1 MNDAENSINTEPSFE
16 DIINNLDGII
26 CAIMT
31 DSSGNNVILE
41 RQFDALKPSIS
52 LRSKYIQLDI
62 NGTHSQ
68 LHELNEIIKNY
79 DKRSTNAVK
88 EEGDMPAIAFEIYL
102 EKFKAKYK
110 VLLMHPIFW
119 GLVADEPDERAN
131 TIRLIFDSEYV
142 GVFDTGISNFDALDA
157 EAEAQAQRDIA
168 ILKGA
173 EEDEKRAQRR
183 KEYYDGTLFTSDDEE
198 EDYYDLIDSNEDKK

>member
-1 MNDAENSINTEPSFE
+1 MINEMETSITNEPSFE

-41 RQFDALKPSIS
+41 RQFDSLKPTLTI
-52 LRSKYIQLDI
+52 RNKYIQLDFV
-62 NGTHSQ
+62 GPHSQ
-68 LHELNEIIKNY
+68 LHDLNGIIKSY

-88 EEGDMPAIAFEIYL
+88 EDDDVPSMAFEIYL
-102 EKFKAKYK
+102 EKYKARYK

-142 GVFDTGISNFDALDA
+142 GVFDTGMTNFDALDA

-168 ILKGA
+168 IIKAA
-173 EEDEKRAQRR
+173 EEDEKRNQRR
-183 KEYYDGTLFTSDDEE
+183 REYYDGTLFASDDEE
-198 EDYYDLIDSNEDKK
+198 EEYHDLVESNEDK

>member
-1 MNDAENSINTEPSFE
+1 MNEAESSITMEPSFE

-41 RQFDALKPSIS
+41 RQFDSLKPTLSM
-52 LRSKYIQLDI
+52 RNEYVQLDLV
-62 NGTHSQ
+62 GPHSQ
-68 LHELNEIIKNY
+68 LHDMNGIIKSF
-79 DKRSTNAVK
+79 DKRSTNAIK
-88 EEGDMPAIAFEIYL
+88 REEDVPSMAFEIYL
-102 EKFKAKYK
+102 EKYKAKYK
-110 VLLMHPIFW
+110 VFLMHPIFW

-142 GVFDTGISNFDALDA
+142 GVFDTGMSNFDALDA

-168 ILKGA
+168 IIKAA
-173 EEDEKRAQRR
+173 EEDEKRDQRR
-183 KEYYDGTLFTSDDEE
+183 REYYDGTLFASYDEE
-198 EDYYDLIDSNEDKK
+198 EE

>member
-1 MNDAENSINTEPSFE
+1 MTEAENSTTGDPSFE

-41 RQFDALKPSIS
+41 SQFDSLKPT
-52 LRSKYIQLDI
+52 LTMRNKYIQLDFV
-62 NGTHSQ
+62 GPHSQ
-68 LHELNEIIKNY
+68 LHDMNRFIKSY
-79 DKRSTNAVK
+79 DKRSNNAIK
-88 EEGDMPAIAFEIYL
+88 EEEDVPSLAFEIYL
-102 EKFKAKYK
+102 EKYKARYK
-110 VLLMHPIFW
+110 VLFMHPIFW
-119 GLVADEPDERAN
+119 GMVADEPDERAN

-168 ILKGA
+168 IIEAAK
-173 EEDEKRAQRR
+173 EDEKREQRR
-183 KEYYDGTLFTSDDEE
+183 REYYEGMLFSSADEE
-198 EDYYDLIDSNEDKK
+198 EEYLKKG